1 MKDLTWRAWRYKE
14 ILCKRKSMMMT
25 KDRKRKK
32 WNNSLFNKVFV
43 MKGNIRKTQMI
54 CAWNNVMIIWTEI
67 WAQQGQISLKHY
79 LGSFYRLFFDIQ
91 NFYIISL

>member
-14 ILCKRKSMMMT
+14 ILCKRKFMMMAI
-25 KDRKRKK
+25 DREREKK
-32 WNNSLFNKVFV
+32 WNHSLVNKVFV

-67 WAQQGQISLKHY
+67 WAQRGQISLKHY
-79 LGSFYRLFFDIQ
+79 FGLFLLNIFWQ
-91 NFYIISL
+91 AKAK